1 MPAVPSEFLPP
12 DPYADAPAARQ
23 PASRP
28 AFLPPDGSG
37 AAGAATAQ
45 PQNNKAVWAL
55 IFGSGSLGL
64 LVFSAGL
71 LFFLTLPASIVGWV
85 LGSKA
90 RHGSNGR
97 DQANVAVIIA
107 IIGLILSVIAAGI
120 WIALVATGEYSTSTG
135 VMAPVQRVAGADADA
150 LVLID
155 ATSGAGGLPADVA
168 HADAYYFAPQ
178 KSFASDELLD
188 RRLAV

>member
-1 MPAVPSEFLPP
+1 MRAVPPEFLPP
-12 DPYADAPAARQ
+12 DPHAEAPPAPQ

-28 AFLPPDGSG
+28 VFLPPD

-71 LFFLTLPASIVGWV
+71 LFFLTLPASIVGGV
-85 LGSKA
+85 LGSRAKRA
-90 RHGSNGR
+90 SNGR

-107 IIGLILSVIAAGI
+107 IVGLVLSVIAAGI
-120 WIALVATGEYSTSTG
+120 WIALFATGEYSTTTKVEHRNDGG
-135 VMAPVQRVAGADADA
+135 VHFDVIRLVLAGA
-150 LVLID
+150 
-155 ATSGAGGLPADVA
+155 
-168 HADAYYFAPQ
+168 
-178 KSFASDELLD
+178 
-188 RRLAV
+188 

>member
-1 MPAVPSEFLPP
+1 MPAVQSEFLPP
-12 DPYADAPAARQ
+12 DPHAQAPPAPQ

-28 AFLPPDGSG
+28 VFLPPD

-71 LFFLTLPASIVGWV
+71 LFFLTVPASIVGWV
-85 LGSKA
+85 LGSRAK
-90 RHGSNGR
+90 RTSNGR

-107 IIGLILSVIAAGI
+107 IVGLVLGVIAAGI
-120 WIALVATGEYSTSTG
+120 WIALFATGEYSTTTKVEHRSDGG
-135 VMAPVQRVAGADADA
+135 VHFDVIR
-150 LVLID
+150 LVL
-155 ATSGAGGLPADVA
+155 TGS
-168 HADAYYFAPQ
+168 
-178 KSFASDELLD
+178 
-188 RRLAV
+188 

>member
-1 MPAVPSEFLPP
+1 MPAVQSEFLPP
-12 DPYADAPAARQ
+12 DPHAEAPPAPQ

-28 AFLPPDGSG
+28 VFLPPDG
-37 AAGAATAQ
+37 AGAGRAR

-85 LGSKA
+85 LGSRAKRA
-90 RHGSNGR
+90 SNGR

-107 IIGLILSVIAAGI
+107 IVGLVLSVIAAGI
-120 WIALVATGEYSTSTG
+120 WIALFATGEYSTTTKVEHRSDGG
-135 VMAPVQRVAGADADA
+135 VHFDVIR
-150 LVLID
+150 LVL
-155 ATSGAGGLPADVA
+155 AG
-168 HADAYYFAPQ
+168 
-178 KSFASDELLD
+178 S
-188 RRLAV
+188 

>member
-1 MPAVPSEFLPP
+1 MPPVQPEFLPP
-12 DPYADAPAARQ
+12 DPHAEAPPAPQ

-28 AFLPPDGSG
+28 VFLPPNANVAPS
-37 AAGAATAQ
+37 AKAESKKAT
-45 PQNNKAVWAL
+45 WAL

-85 LGSKA
+85 LGA
-90 RHGSNGR
+90 RARRAPDGG

-120 WIALVATGEYSTSTG
+120 WIALFATGEYSTGSDVDHGGNSGVHFDVIRLVVTG
-135 VMAPVQRVAGADADA
+135 
-150 LVLID
+150 
-155 ATSGAGGLPADVA
+155 S
-168 HADAYYFAPQ
+168 
-178 KSFASDELLD
+178 
-188 RRLAV
+188 

>member
-1 MPAVPSEFLPP
+1 MPAVQSEFLPP
-12 DPYADAPAARQ
+12 DPHAEAPPAPQ

-28 AFLPPDGSG
+28 VFLPPDG
-37 AAGAATAQ
+37 ARAATAQ

-85 LGSKA
+85 LGSRAKRA
-90 RHGSNGR
+90 SNGR

-107 IIGLILSVIAAGI
+107 IVGLVLSVIAAGI
-120 WIALVATGEYSTSTG
+120 WIALFATGEYSTTTKVEHRSDGG
-135 VMAPVQRVAGADADA
+135 VHFDVIR
-150 LVLID
+150 LVL
-155 ATSGAGGLPADVA
+155 AG
-168 HADAYYFAPQ
+168 
-178 KSFASDELLD
+178 S
-188 RRLAV
+188 